1 MRKITRLIPR
11 SDPPRC
17 PAPIKRLA
25 ALFLAFP
32 LCAGGVAKDKQLHLA
47 AGALI
52 GGTVTLIAEKQG
64 SKHPEIWGIGAAL
77 LAGALKEAADR
88 RHQGNRW
95 DGRDIAHTA
104 AGGIVVSYTIRF

>member
-1 MRKITRLIPR
+1 MRRIIRLIPR
-11 SDPPRC
+11 SDPPRT

-25 ALFLAFP
+25 ALLIAFP

-52 GGTVTLIAEKQG
+52 GGTVTLIAKEQG
-64 SKHPEIWGIGAAL
+64 VKHPELWGIGFAV

-88 RHQGNRW
+88 RHAGNHW
-95 DGRDIAHTA
+95 DGRDLSATA
-104 AGGIVVSYTIRF
+104 MGGIVVSYSFRF

>member
-1 MRKITRLIPR
+1 MITRLIP
-11 SDPPRC
+11 
-17 PAPIKRLA
+17 
-25 ALFLAFP
+25 LFLTVP
-32 LCAGGVAKDKQLHLA
+32 LIAGGLPKDKQLHIA
-47 AGALI
+47 AGMVI

-64 SKHPEIWGIGAAL
+64 SKHPELWGIGAAL

-95 DGRDIAHTA
+95 DGRDITATA

>member
-1 MRKITRLIPR
+1 MRKIIRFTPK
-11 SDPPRC
+11 PPRT

-25 ALFLAFP
+25 ALLIAFP

-64 SKHPEIWGIGAAL
+64 SKHPELWGIGAAL

-88 RHQGNRW
+88 RHAGNRW
-95 DGRDIAHTA
+95 DGRDFAYTA
-104 AGGIVVSYTIRF
+104 GAGIVVSFSFKF

>member
-1 MRKITRLIPR
+1 MRRIIRLIPR
-11 SDPPRC
+11 SDPPRT

-32 LCAGGVAKDKQLHLA
+32 LCAGGVARDKQLHLA

-52 GGTVTLIAEKQG
+52 GGTVTLIAKKNDI
-64 SKHPEIWGIGAAL
+64 KHPELWGIGFAV

-88 RHQGNRW
+88 RHAGNHW
-95 DGRDIAHTA
+95 DGRDLSATA
-104 AGGIVVSYTIRF
+104 AGGIVLSYTFRF

>member
-11 SDPPRC
+11 SEPPRT

-25 ALFLAFP
+25 AMFLAFP

-64 SKHPEIWGIGAAL
+64 SRHPELWGIGAAL

-88 RHQGNRW
+88 RHQGNHW
-95 DGRDIAHTA
+95 DGRDLSATA
-104 AGGIVVSYTIRF
+104 AGGIVISYTFRF